1 MRAIQYRSYGGPEKL
16 ELVDLP
22 KPAPKA
28 GELLLRVHCAS
39 VNPVDWK
46 LASGKTRPV
55 LWVNPPAVPGFDL
68 AGVVEELGAGV
79 STFAKGDRVH
89 ARVTLR
95 AGGGC
100 ADYAVVPVADAAKI
114 PDPMSFSEAAAL
126 PLAGMTALQA
136 LRNSAGMPMRGAT
149 GRVLVVGAAGGA
161 GHIGVQLAKAAGAH
175 VTGVC
180 SGKNVATVQ
189 GLGADEVIDYSRP
202 EAWQGKAPWDIVLDC
217 VGQDLGAL
225 MGRMSP
231 QGRLACIM
239 PGPAVIGRMLLNP
252 FQSQKVYAVG
262 LKANGVDLALLDE
275 LYVAGKLKILVEQRY
290 PLEKLKEAWERSM
303 SGRVVGKL
311 VIDVVG
317 D

>member
-1 MRAIQYRSYGGPEKL
+1 MRAIQYRSYGGPECL

-22 KPAPKA
+22 KPTPKA

-55 LWVNPPAVPGFDL
+55 LWVRPPSVPCFDV
-68 AGVVEELGAGV
+68 AGVVEELGAGA
-79 STFAKGDRVH
+79 SGFAKGDRVH
-89 ARVTLR
+89 ARVNLR

-100 ADYAVVPVADAAKI
+100 AEYAVVPVADVAKM
-114 PDPMSFSEAAAL
+114 PAQMSFAEAAAL
-126 PLAGMTALQA
+126 PLAGMTSLQA
-136 LRNSAGMPMRGAT
+136 LRDTAGMPMTGAT

-161 GHIGVQLAKAAGAH
+161 GHLGVQLGKAAGAH

-180 SGKNVATVQ
+180 SGKNVETVRL
-189 GLGADEVIDYSRP
+189 LGADEVIDYSRP
-202 EAWQGKAPWDIVLDC
+202 EAWKEKAPWDIILDC
-217 VGQDLGAL
+217 VGQDLDAL
-225 MGRMSP
+225 LGRMTP
-231 QGRLACIM
+231 AGTLACIM

-252 FQSQKVYAVG
+252 LKRQKVYAVA
-262 LKANGVDLALLDE
+262 LKANGVDLSLLDQ
-275 LYVAGKLKILVEQRY
+275 LYTDGKLKILVEQRY
-290 PLEKLKEAWERSM
+290 PMEHLKEAWERSI

-311 VIDVVG
+311 VVDVIG